1 MNKLTVIYSGT
12 KYYNNGWVAGSVRI
26 KEIIETDDNYDF
38 MIGQILS
45 VRGTV
50 GFEPRVGAEY
60 KLVGEMQKDKTWGMQ
75 MEIFSLNEK
84 VCLETDEDKRFFLEQ
99 ILTEKQVDDLYSMY
113 EDPFA
118 LLENEDIP
126 ALIKVNGI
134 GEIIAEKL
142 INRFQSTIDNAPAY
156 VYFKKFDVTN
166 NLVKKLIN
174 VYKGAA
180 ELIAAFEKNPYIL
193 MEDVDGIGF
202 IRADEIAIKSGVAKN
217 SPIRIENGIK
227 YFLMREA
234 EDNGCTW
241 VSQTYFKTGI
251 TKLLN
256 LVFDEIKNIFKE
268 MWEKEIIYVSN
279 DKKRIALKKYY
290 DLEKNI
296 ANKLKI
302 MQQNQ
307 TVEYNEV
314 EINEKIKKQE
324 DEQGFEFTD
333 EQKEA
338 IHKVLKNNVSVIC
351 GNAGTGKTTVV
362 KGFLSALPDNY
373 SVALTS
379 LSGQA
384 SKRMSEATGYPAS
397 TIHRLLGYVP
407 DLGFT
412 YNEKNKLTQDVII
425 LDECSMVSIDLFWM
439 LIRAIDDETKLI
451 ILGDNKQLPPIGVG
465 NLFTDILNED
475 NNIPKQM
482 LTKIH
487 RQAARSAII
496 SVSAD
501 VRNRKQIVSPNANGE
516 ETLGELQDLTLC
528 AYQDKSQIF
537 ERVIEAFKSEYEK
550 HPVIRDIQIVVP
562 MKERG
567 ELSQLALNNEIQKI
581 VNPSDRKYV
590 QMGKKFVI
598 KVGDKVI
605 NRKNNYK
612 VFDIEYKPTQVF
624 NGSMGIVEEI
634 YDDYM
639 IIDFFDIGK
648 IRITS
653 DLYNGL
659 QLAYAIT
666 CHSAQG
672 SQWKTTIVALDY
684 SSFILL
690 SNEWVYTAITR
701 ASKMC
706 YLIAETKALRY
717 AITNTK
723 IKSRDTFL
731 KDLLLEEEN
740 ELC

>member
-118 LLENEDIP
+118 LLENEDMT

-134 GEIIAEKL
+134 GEIIAKKL

-202 IRADEIAIKSGVAKN
+202 IRADEIALKSGVAKN
-217 SPIRIENGIK
+217 STIRIENGIK

-314 EINEKIKKQE
+314 KINEKIKKQE

-338 IHKVLKNNVSVIC
+338 IYKVLKNNVSVIC

-740 ELC
+740 

>member
-134 GEIIAEKL
+134 GEIIAKKL

-362 KGFLSALPDNY
+362 KGFLSVLPDNY

-723 IKSRDTFL
+723 IKGRDTFL
-731 KDLLLEEEN
+731 KDLLLEEEIDN
-740 ELC
+740 D